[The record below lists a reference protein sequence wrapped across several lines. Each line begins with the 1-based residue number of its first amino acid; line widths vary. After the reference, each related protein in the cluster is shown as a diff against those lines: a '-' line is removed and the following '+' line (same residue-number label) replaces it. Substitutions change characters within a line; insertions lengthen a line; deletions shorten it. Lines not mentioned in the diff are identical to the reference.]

1 MRAACDEALVSSAA
15 VLRIEALEL
24 PLRWGLQ
31 RVEFVLGLC
40 IKILN
45 SRLK

>member
-1 MRAACDEALVSSAA
+1 MRAACGEALVSSAA

-31 RVEFVLGLC
+31 RVEFVPGLC
-40 IKILN
+40 IKDDF
-45 SRLK
+45 